1 MAGHNNNNDHAAA
14 SGSGAGAASGSGS
27 GSGSSSGYITNFWQ
41 ALFASLIQLL
51 SRIFRPKSGNTSSK
65 QSPSHTPPATTAATA
80 ATPPSHPDSSAAD
93 ANHQPA
99 IVITDTDDA
108 AAAPVSDI
116 DTTTTNP
123 APSQQGQHHRD
134 SDLEKGDPL
143 LDEAMAAAKK
153 RGGQKRTAAKTA
165 NGSSHVPDNT
175 VTVAQ
180 QQQQLR
186 DKENVVPGNIP
197 AQSAASAPLSKPF
210 SAPTSLSN
218 KDDNQANFK
227 QQQLPVTR
235 ALNAVPPPGKAQD
248 RQPTIR
254 ELGNDT
260 SNNVSPAAVP
270 TTTITPSTNAR
281 EAPRPTSPQTP
292 LSTAVVPTTNQSEIQ
307 SSGSH
312 SAAGAQNADPPNLPA
327 LQRVPPID
335 DANMDQATATLEA
348 LNVDDDNKPES
359 KPDLDKDTAAIAA
372 AAVPMPIVVSI
383 PGLKQPIIPKPLAPL
398 VTPPS
403 QVLPGL
409 IEPTTEEGKIERAQ
423 HLKFMR
429 EALAMGQLALNT
441 NETPVGCVLVYR
453 GRTIAKGMNAT
464 NVTRNGT
471 RHAEF
476 MALSSLLSHQPDAD
490 VKDESAMDESSWGD
504 VDPTDGHIYP
514 YGQKLHPSPKVNRSI
529 ISECVLYVTVEPC
542 VMCASLLRQL
552 GIKKVYFGAVNDKF
566 GGTGGVFRVHMN
578 SKPVSRPDD
587 RPYQNGYGPV
597 DAEKIARGRAQQDAR
612 EEEDGDGG
620 NVEPG
625 YPAEGGYLRDEAV
638 SLLRRFYVQ
647 ENGRG
652 HSPQPRKKEGRAAR
666 LYAMENQANGTS
678 SSELSEAMAA
688 PDTPVDTEPTSA
700 DQEHFPSD
708 ATVPPSSKDIAV
720 DPTQ

>member
-1 MAGHNNNNDHAAA
+1 MAGHNQA
-14 SGSGAGAASGSGS
+14 GSGASPGTGTGTGSGSGS
-27 GSGSSSGYITNFWQ
+27 GSGSGYITNFWQ

-51 SRIFRPKSGNTSSK
+51 SRIFHVKSGDTSSK
-65 QSPSHTPPATTAATA
+65 QTPSQSSPGPAPAAA
-80 ATPPSHPDSSAAD
+80 APLSPHPGSSSADAD
-93 ANHQPA
+93 HHQPA
-99 IVITDTDDA
+99 IVITDTEA
-108 AAAPVSDI
+108 AATPVTGT
-116 DTTTTNP
+116 DTTTTNAAFP
-123 APSQQGQHHRD
+123 QQGHPHSD

-143 LDEAMAAAKK
+143 LDEAMAAKK
-153 RGGQKRTAAKTA
+153 RGGQKRSASKLA
-165 NGSSHVPDNT
+165 NGSNQVSDNALALT
-175 VTVAQ
+175 Q

-186 DKENVVPGNIP
+186 EKENVGPG
-197 AQSAASAPLSKPF
+197 SKH
-210 SAPTSLSN
+210 
-218 KDDNQANFK
+218 DNQANFK
-227 QQQLPVTR
+227 QQLQQQ
-235 ALNAVPPPGKAQD
+235 PPASQPLKVISTSNKGHD
-248 RQPTIR
+248 RQILTE
-254 ELGNDT
+254 ELDNDT
-260 SNNVSPAAVP
+260 NDNVSSDVATLTTAAAAAAAAS
-270 TTTITPSTNAR
+270 PSAHVR
-281 EAPRPTSPQTP
+281 EAPKPTQTP
-292 LSTAVVPTTNQSEIQ
+292 LSTVVVPTTNQPEIQ
-307 SSGSH
+307 TSGSY
-312 SAAGAQNADPPNLPA
+312 SADGAQNTDPSNLPA
-327 LQRVPPID
+327 LQRVPPTD
-335 DANMDQATATLEA
+335 DANMDQATATLDA
-348 LNVDDDNKPES
+348 LNVDDKPAS
-359 KPDLDKDTAAIAA
+359 KQDLDKDSAAVEA
-372 AAVPMPIVVSI
+372 AAVPLVVAV
-383 PGLKQPIIPKPLAPL
+383 PELKQPIIPKPLAPL

-409 IEPTTEEGKIERAQ
+409 IEPTTEEGKIERAE

-490 VKDESAMDESSWGD
+490 VKDESALDESSWGD

-529 ISECVLYVTVEPC
+529 ISECILYVTVEPC

-597 DAEKIARGRAQQDAR
+597 DTEKIARGRAQQDAR
-612 EEEDGDGG
+612 DDEDGDGG

-647 ENGRG
+647 ENGRETKR
-652 HSPQPRKKEGRAAR
+652 PNLERREGRAAR

-700 DQEHFPSD
+700 DQENFPAEDDVPSKIN
-708 ATVPPSSKDIAV
+708 VVLPPS
-720 DPTQ
+720 Q

>member
-1 MAGHNNNNDHAAA
+1 MAGNNQA
-14 SGSGAGAASGSGS
+14 GSGASPDSGPSPGSGS
-27 GSGSSSGYITNFWQ
+27 GSGYITNFWQ

-51 SRIFRPKSGNTSSK
+51 SRVFHVKSGDTSSK
-65 QSPSHTPPATTAATA
+65 QSPPEPAS
-80 ATPPSHPDSSAAD
+80 ATPSPHPGSSSAD
-93 ANHQPA
+93 ANHQPG
-99 IVITDTDDA
+99 IVVNDTEP
-108 AAAPVSDI
+108 AAAPVNGI
-116 DTTTTNP
+116 DTATTTA
-123 APSQQGQHHRD
+123 APSQQQGHPRSD

-143 LDEAMAAAKK
+143 LDEAMAAKK
-153 RGGQKRTAAKTA
+153 RGGQKRTAAKVA
-165 NGSSHVPDNT
+165 NGSNQ
-175 VTVAQ
+175 VANNALALTQQQ

-186 DKENVVPGNIP
+186 EKEKVGPGKP
-197 AQSAASAPLSKPF
+197 TVQPTASAALPLSKP
-210 SAPTSLSN
+210 SSTATPLST

-227 QQQLPVTR
+227 QQPQQQLPVSQPLSVVSTSDKNR
-235 ALNAVPPPGKAQD
+235 E
-248 RQPTIR
+248 RQLPTK
-254 ELGNDT
+254 ELSNDT
-260 SNNVSPAAVP
+260 GDNVSVAVAP
-270 TTTITPSTNAR
+270 TTTMTPSANVR
-281 EAPRPTSPQTP
+281 EAPKPTSPQAP
-292 LSTAVVPTTNQSEIQ
+292 LSTVVVPTTNQSEIQ
-307 SSGSH
+307 TSDSH
-312 SAAGAQNADPPNLPA
+312 SADGAQNTDPSNLPA
-327 LQRVPPID
+327 LQRVSPI

-348 LNVDDDNKPES
+348 LNVDDKPGA
-359 KPDLDKDTAAIAA
+359 KQDLDKDSAAIEA
-372 AAVPMPIVVSI
+372 AAVPLVVAV

-429 EALAMGQLALNT
+429 DALAMGQLALNT

-490 VKDESAMDESSWGD
+490 VKDDSALDESSWGD

-529 ISECVLYVTVEPC
+529 ISECILYVTVEPC

-597 DAEKIARGRAQQDAR
+597 DAEKITRGRAQQDTR
-612 EEEDGDGG
+612 DDEDGDGG

-647 ENGRG
+647 ENGRA
-652 HSPQPRKKEGRAAR
+652 PQPRKKEGRAAR

-678 SSELSEAMAA
+678 SSEFSEAMAA

-700 DQEHFPSD
+700 DQEDFPAD
-708 ATVPPSSKDIAV
+708 AAIPSKINVVLPPPPPP
-720 DPTQ
+720 PTQE

>member
-1 MAGHNNNNDHAAA
+1 MAGHNNHNA
-14 SGSGAGAASGSGS
+14 
-27 GSGSSSGYITNFWQ
+27 GSSSGPGAAGYITNFWQ

-51 SRIFRPKSGNTSSK
+51 SRIFRPKSPKSGNTSSE
-65 QSPSHTPPATTAATA
+65 QSPSHTAPAPAAPA
-80 ATPPSHPDSSAAD
+80 PPPSHPDSFSVD

-99 IVITDTDDA
+99 IVITDTDA
-108 AAAPVSDI
+108 EAAAPVTDI
-116 DTTTTNP
+116 DTTTTNA
-123 APSQQGQHHRD
+123 APSQQGQHHGD

-143 LDEAMAAAKK
+143 LDEEAMAAAKK
-153 RGGQKRTAAKTA
+153 RGGQKRTAAKSA
-165 NGSSHVPDNT
+165 NGPNHASNST

-180 QQQQLR
+180 PQQQLR
-186 DKENVVPGNIP
+186 DKENVVPGKLP
-197 AQSAASAPLSKPF
+197 VQPTASAPLSKP
-210 SAPTSLSN
+210 SATATSLRS
-218 KDDNQANFK
+218 KDDNQANLK
-227 QQQLPVTR
+227 QQQQVPVTR
-235 ALNAVPPPGKAQD
+235 PLNAPSSSGKTHD
-248 RQPTIR
+248 RQPPAK
-254 ELGNDT
+254 ELSNTT
-260 SNNVSPAAVP
+260 SNNVSSAAVP
-270 TTTITPSTNAR
+270 TTTTTPTNAR
-281 EAPRPTSPQTP
+281 EAPKPTNPQTP

-307 SSGSH
+307 TSGSH
-312 SAAGAQNADPPNLPA
+312 SADGAQNADPSNLPTM
-327 LQRVPPID
+327 QRVRPI

-348 LNVDDDNKPES
+348 LNVDDNPGP
-359 KPDLDKDTAAIAA
+359 KPDLDKDTAAIES
-372 AAVPMPIVVSI
+372 AAVPIVVSI
-383 PGLKQPIIPKPLAPL
+383 PGLKLPIIPKPLAPL

-409 IEPTTEEGKIERAQ
+409 IEPTTEEGKIERAH

-476 MALSSLLSHQPDAD
+476 MALSSLLSHQSDAD
-490 VKDESAMDESSWGD
+490 VKDDTHLDEANWGD

-529 ISECVLYVTVEPC
+529 ISECILYVTVEPC

-566 GGTGGVFRVHMN
+566 GGTGGVFRIHMN
-578 SKPVSRPDD
+578 SKAVPRPDD

-597 DAEKIARGRAQQDAR
+597 DAEKISRGRAQQDAR
-612 EEEDGDGG
+612 EEDEGDGG

-625 YPAEGGYLRDEAV
+625 YPAEGGFLRDEAV

-647 ENGRG
+647 ENGRA
-652 HSPQPRKKEGRAAR
+652 PQPRKKEGRAAR
-666 LYAMENQANGTS
+666 LYAMENQTNGTS

-708 ATVPPSSKDIAV
+708 ATVPPKDIAV
-720 DPTQ
+720 TPTQ